1 MLCFLIPI
9 SMFHAVQC
17 PIGNQSILLKPHSLA
32 FFSPDETFIIAAV
45 VRVHDS
51 ILLIWIFLNIH
62 FDSIRYTKGKYAKHV
77 QWQSFNNAETG
88 TAQRCS
94 VAHHSPNRVFCDAKH
109 KKISPF
115 VYRHRRYLLAFPL
128 SSSLSKTNIAKF
140 TTIRNEVRKRK
151 RIAADDDNISAN
163 EKMRKVYRKYETF
176 YIRHAVQNWHLMP
189 NCQPFR
195 KKLSLHSNCRHH
207 SFSGERKNAAK
218 HGTMNAISVNTQN
231 LFDLSFAIQNSVLF
245 VCIS

>member
-1 MLCFLIPI
+1 M
-9 SMFHAVQC
+9 
-17 PIGNQSILLKPHSLA
+17 PHRESKYSTQTPQFGI
-32 FFSPDETFIIAAV
+32 FFSWWNIYHRCSRESSWQHLA
-45 VRVHDS
+45 H
-51 ILLIWIFLNIH
+51 LNIFEH
-62 FDSIRYTKGKYAKHV
+62 SFRFHPLYEREIREARPSCFAMI

-94 VAHHSPNRVFCDAKH
+94 VAHHSPKRVFCDAKH